1 MANPIGAVG
10 PTSSGFGG
18 GVLATSARPTAVG
31 GAFDFPG
38 TAAGTPTGV
47 SASKILEAR
56 NNKGSNV
63 QVPYAR

>member
-1 MANPIGAVG
+1 MIAAVQ

-18 GVLATSARPTAVG
+18 GVLATAGRPTAVG
-31 GAFDFPG
+31 GSFASPG

-47 SASKILEAR
+47 PSSGSIIEAR